1 MKLLKLVIL
10 LSSRKLS
17 VVIYGLGAIGILIA
31 KYLTKR
37 NWISLIGAIDID
49 PSKVGRDVGEII
61 GVESLGIKVVHD
73 SEAEDFLRDAN
84 IDVVVHTV
92 TTYLDKAFPQL
103 EKAIK
108 AKANVISTSETLAYP
123 WYRFPELANKLD
135 NLAKKHNVT
144 VLGTGVN
151 PGFIFD
157 TLPAFLSS
165 VCVSVKKISITRS
178 INAAKRRYP
187 FQKKYG
193 LSLAP
198 SDFYEKMR
206 RGEITAHVGYA
217 ESIMLIASM
226 LGVKMSKI
234 VEKQEP
240 IIADKPMKTQY
251 FNIPKGYVAGIRG
264 LGIGYVDGDEFIRLE
279 LIAGVGR
286 NDYDE
291 IVIDGNPP
299 LKWRN
304 EYGTSGD
311 IATAAM
317 VINTIPKVVKARAGL
332 LTMKDI
338 TIPSFKLML

>member
-1 MKLLKLVIL
+1 LSVKKLN
-10 LSSRKLS
+10 

-31 KYLTKR
+31 KHLVGR
-37 NWISLIGAIDID
+37 DWVSLVGAIDID
-49 PSKVGRDVGEII
+49 PSKVGKDVGEII
-61 GVESLGIKVVHD
+61 GVGSLGARVIHD
-73 SEAEDFLRDAN
+73 DKAIGFLNDAN
-84 IDVVVHTV
+84 VDVIVHTV

-108 AKANVISTSETLAYP
+108 AGANVVSTSETLAYP
-123 WYRFPELANKLD
+123 WYRFPDLANKLD
-135 NLAKKHNVT
+135 DLAKKHNVT

-165 VCVSVKKISITRS
+165 VCVDVKKITVTRS

-193 LSLAP
+193 LSLTP
-198 SDFYEKMR
+198 DEFHEKMS

-217 ESIMLIASM
+217 ESILLISSM
-226 LGVKMSKI
+226 LGIKLDKV
-234 VEKQEP
+234 VERQEP
-240 IIADKPMKTQY
+240 VIADKHMKTQY
-251 FNIPKGYVAGIRG
+251 FDIPEGHVAGIRG
-264 LGIGYVDGDEFIRLE
+264 VGIGYVSDREFIKLE
-279 LIAGVGR
+279 LIASVGR
-286 NDYDE
+286 SDYDE

-311 IATAAM
+311 VATAAM
-317 VINTIPKVVKARAGL
+317 VINAIPKVIKARPGL

-338 TIPSFKLML
+338 TIPSFKLRL